1 MLSWWPWRD
10 HEDMKKKKSTSS
22 ITKLAL
28 VAWYAIGILFLLA
41 SLGVYLAKGA
51 RAFEILI
58 SDVSHS
64 EYYIT
69 LLATLIVWWLA
80 GVFVSM
86 LHFDMFN
93 ANNVILW
100 GGFFTI
106 ALVYVNL
113 LRERVNYGD
122 IDFYVEAAQ
131 ALHKGATLP
140 DTYLYPLLW
149 VSILEIA
156 APLKQEGIFLF
167 AWLLNVA
174 ALFGAYFILAKALQL
189 YGFASN
195 LSALIAFAFMLVN
208 VPLLRTLLYGQV
220 NLIVLDG
227 MLLTLIWYRRFPF
240 LSALAMTIAVQI
252 KISPMVLVLAVLLER
267 DWRWLAWFA
276 LNMLVIG
283 AIPLMA
289 HGIGNYYDVLSNLN
303 LLNERTSY
311 IFRDTSYDSFF
322 LATTSMLN
330 ISANVARPFI
340 YASKLIVSLFA
351 LRVAFASV
359 RTSAFFSE
367 QARGNFLYNS
377 APALMVL
384 LTVVSP
390 RVWEHHGVFLTLP
403 FLILLKTLSNE
414 TDWFLFILAS
424 FFEFII
430 PTFDFYPWSYV
441 RMVAPL
447 IILWLLWM
455 MSKRD
460 KETKIF
466 DYFNGWANS
475 IFAKNVLS

>member
-1 MLSWWPWRD
+1 
-10 HEDMKKKKSTSS
+10 MKK
-22 ITKLAL
+22 TKNISAIPKLML
-28 VAWYAIGILFLLA
+28 VAWHAIGVVFLFSTLA
-41 SLGVYLAKGA
+41 VYLVRGA

-64 EYYIT
+64 DYYIT

-80 GVFVSM
+80 GVFVHM
-86 LHFDMFN
+86 LHFGMFN
-93 ANNVILW
+93 VNNVILW
-100 GGFFTI
+100 GGFFII

-122 IDFYVEAAQ
+122 IDFYVEATQ
-131 ALHKGATLP
+131 ALHKGAALP

-149 VSILEIA
+149 ASVLEIA

-167 AWLLNVA
+167 AWSLNVL
-174 ALFGAYFILAKALQL
+174 ALFGAYFILAKTLQI
-189 YGFASN
+189 YGFAPN
-195 LSALIAFAFMLVN
+195 LAALVAFTFMLVN

-227 MLLTLIWYRRFPF
+227 MLLSLIWYRRAPF
-240 LSALAMTIAVQI
+240 LSALAMTIAVQM
-252 KISPMVLVLAVLLER
+252 KISPLVLVLAILLER
-267 DWRWLAWFA
+267 DWRWLTWFA
-276 LNMLVIG
+276 LTMFMVGVIPVML
-283 AIPLMA
+283 
-289 HGIGNYYDVLSNLN
+289 HGIGYYYDILYNLN
-303 LLNERTSY
+303 LLSERTSY

-340 YASKLIVSLFA
+340 YTSKLVVSLLA
-351 LRVAFASV
+351 LRVAFANV

-367 QARGNFLYNS
+367 ARGNFLYNS
-377 APALMVL
+377 APALMIL

-390 RVWEHHGVFLTLP
+390 RVWEHHGIFLTLP

-414 TDWFLFILAS
+414 MDWFLFILAS

-447 IILWLLWM
+447 VILWLLWM

-460 KETKIF
+460 KETKVF

-475 IFAKNVLS
+475 IFVKNNLA

>member
-1 MLSWWPWRD
+1 
-10 HEDMKKKKSTSS
+10 MKKTKDISAV
-22 ITKLAL
+22 TKLAL
-28 VAWYAIGILFLLA
+28 VTWYAIGIVFLLA
-41 SLGVYLAKGA
+41 SLAIYLVKGA
-51 RAFEILI
+51 RAFDILI

-86 LHFDMFN
+86 LHFGMFN
-93 ANNVILW
+93 VNNVILW
-100 GGFFTI
+100 GGFFTV
-106 ALVYVNL
+106 ALVYINL
-113 LRERVNYGD
+113 LRERVTYGD

-131 ALHKGATLP
+131 ALHKGAALP

-149 VSILEIA
+149 VSVLEIA

-167 AWLLNVA
+167 AWSLNVV
-174 ALFGAYFILAKALQL
+174 ALFGAYFILAKTLQV
-189 YGFASN
+189 YGFSLN
-195 LSALIAFAFMLVN
+195 LAALIASVFMLVN

-227 MLLTLIWYRRFPF
+227 MLLSLIWYRRAPF
-240 LSALAMTIAVQI
+240 LSALAMAIAVQM
-252 KISPMVLVLAVLLER
+252 KISPLVLVLAILFER

-276 LNMLVIG
+276 LNMFVIG
-283 AIPLMA
+283 VIPVMA
-289 HGIGNYYDVLSNLN
+289 HGIGYYYDILYNLN

-330 ISANVARPFI
+330 IGANAARPFI
-340 YASKLIVSLFA
+340 YTSKLIVSLLA
-351 LRVAFASV
+351 LWVAFANV
-359 RTSAFFSE
+359 RTSAFFNE
-367 QARGNFLYNS
+367 VHGKFLYNS
-377 APALMVL
+377 APALMIL

-403 FLILLKTLSNE
+403 FLILVKTLSNE
-414 TDWFLFILAS
+414 TDWLLFLFAS

-441 RMVAPL
+441 RMAAPL
-447 IILWLLWM
+447 VILWLLWR

-460 KETKIF
+460 KSTKIF

-475 IFAKNVLS
+475 IFTKSILS